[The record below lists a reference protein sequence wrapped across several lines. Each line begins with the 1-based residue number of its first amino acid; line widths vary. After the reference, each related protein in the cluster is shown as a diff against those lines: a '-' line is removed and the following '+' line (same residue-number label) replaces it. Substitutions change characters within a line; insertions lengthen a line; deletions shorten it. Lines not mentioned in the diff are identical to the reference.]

1 LLFTAATVAAPDCS
15 CLEMPKRSARALSLS
30 GSYSCNVSPRVALKS
45 IDLTSDALTAF
56 GARPGVDFVL
66 GLGGSTRAM
75 PKRAA
80 RALRFS
86 NSSSSAEVAGTDTGV
101 LGTSGPLL
109 AAFWTLDFGL
119 A

>member
-1 LLFTAATVAAPDCS
+1 
-15 CLEMPKRSARALSLS
+15 
-30 GSYSCNVSPRVALKS
+30 VSSQRCVES
-45 IDLTSDALTAF
+45 IIRTSALTAF
-56 GARPGVDFVL
+56 GTRPEVDFIL

-86 NSSSSAEVAGTDTGV
+86 NSSSTEVAGTDASV
-101 LGTSGPLL
+101 LGASESLL
-109 AAFWTLDFGL
+109 AAFWTFDCGL